1 MQFEKVGKCV
11 VWIQG
16 SSITLELHRLKPWKV
31 KTFKIIK
38 IIMMNKLNF
47 NFLLHSFSLDT
58 KGLETPP
65 KLKSNFK
72 IKKKISSEILKN
84 C

>member
-1 MQFEKVGKCV
+1 
-11 VWIQG
+11 
-16 SSITLELHRLKPWKV
+16 
-31 KTFKIIK
+31 
-38 IIMMNKLNF
+38 MMNKLNF